1 MATPANAIF
10 WAGLTASYHQYAEA
24 YPYALLVLV
33 LLMSLLL
40 VAEVPFFSL
49 KFKNLK
55 WKDNGIRFIF
65 LIVSV
70 VLLLVLQ
77 LDAFMWIILV
87 YILMALAA
95 WGVAALQKKS

>member
-1 MATPANAIF
+1 MLK
-10 WAGLTASYHQYAEA
+10 LT
-24 YPYALLVLV
+24 LLVLV